1 MELAVFK
8 TTFPFNEAWIEPVA
22 LLIGKEEKNLKTKG
36 KKKKKKEKKKRK
48 RKRKRKRSK
57 KKRRKKE
64 KNY

>member
-22 LLIGKEEKNLKTKG
+22 LLIGKEKKSLK
-36 KKKKKKEKKKRK
+36 KKKRK
-48 RKRKRKRSK
+48 RKRKRKKSK